1 MNKMEFCNH
10 LYDKVMKFVKLDNA
24 NEVMNELETMAK
36 NDVTMKIRVGAVKIY
51 LQKKNKEVLEGH
63 LKMSKIY
70 AQINHDSESWRMFL
84 QKEDAVRS
92 AHNVYSSIN
101 DSEESLK
108 LNEEEWLRRGFAE
121 YRSKVLKKL
130 NIRSM
135 IQQREHKAEWMIDLL
150 KHPELLQQNNEEE
163 NLKIKEKLFL
173 SANRYNNL
181 EKAKR
186 FLRKHFDIIL

>member
-1 MNKMEFCNH
+1 MATFNSMDTSNDDMN
-10 LYDKVMKFVKLDNA
+10 LLVMDDLLPSGQRSIVDEEILALSQA
-24 NEVMNELETMAK
+24 NSFGQLEEK
-36 NDVTMKIRVGAVKIY
+36 KVGAVKIY
-51 LQKKNKEVLEGH
+51 LQKKNNKEVLEGH

-70 AQINHDSESWRMFL
+70 AQIKHDSESWRMFL

-135 IQQREHKAEWMIDLL
+135 IQQRAHKAEWMIDLL

-163 NLKIKEKLFL
+163 NLKIKKNCFCLPI
-173 SANRYNNL
+173 NT
-181 EKAKR
+181 
-186 FLRKHFDIIL
+186 IL

>member
-1 MNKMEFCNH
+1 
-10 LYDKVMKFVKLDNA
+10 
-24 NEVMNELETMAK
+24 
-36 NDVTMKIRVGAVKIY
+36 
-51 LQKKNKEVLEGH
+51 
-63 LKMSKIY
+63 MSKIY
-70 AQINHDSESWRMFL
+70 AQIKHDSESWRMFL

-135 IQQREHKAEWMIDLL
+135 IQQRAHKAEWMIDLL

-173 SANRYNNL
+173 SANKYNSL

-186 FLRKHFDIIL
+186 FL